1 MTQREIINYYTENG
15 GLRCKNWS
23 ISEIKKHIKSDIG
36 PQQRVNKKTCYE
48 LKRTAEI
55 YQR

>member
-1 MTQREIINYYTENG
+1 MKQKDIIKYYEENG

-23 ISEIKKHIKSDIG
+23 IDTIREHVKNDLNCK
-36 PQQRVNKKTCYE
+36 RVLKQTCYE
-48 LKRTAEI
+48 LKRSAEI

>member
-1 MTQREIINYYTENG
+1 MKQREIISFFNEIG
-15 GLRCKNWS
+15 GLRCKYWS
-23 ISEIKKHIKSDIG
+23 LREIYNYIKETF
-36 PQQRVNKKTCYE
+36 PKQRVFKSTCME